1 MLNKLLQIA
10 RREYLETVKTKAF
23 IIGIVILPVFM
34 AVVMIFGG
42 KLQKKAFT
50 GPRED
55 RQVAVRK
62 QSRIAAVF
70 GGVVVI
76 AISDAMSD
84 AMGIHLSEEADPD
97 STRAHIWS
105 ATLST
110 FITKFL
116 VAISFALPLL
126 VMPLGQAVIVGA
138 VWGLIIISVMS
149 FFLARLQQAPVW
161 RAVGEH
167 LVIALVVIAVS
178 HFVGVWTR
186 SVFV

>member
-1 MLNKLLQIA
+1 MLIDKGTRTGLFFGATSGVITTLGLMVG
-10 RREYLETVKTKAF
+10 LEAGTRS
-23 IIGIVILPVFM
+23 L
-34 AVVMIFGG
+34 
-42 KLQKKAFT
+42 
-50 GPRED
+50 
-55 RQVAVRK
+55 
-62 QSRIAAVF
+62 AAVF

-84 AMGIHLSEEADPD
+84 AMGIHLSEEADPE
-97 STRAHIWS
+97 STRAHIWA

-110 FITKFL
+110 FVTKFL

-126 VMPLGQAVIVGA
+126 VMPLEQAVIVGA

-167 LVIALVVIAVS
+167 LAIALVVMAVS
-178 HFVGVWTR
+178 HYVGAWTR